1 MSLKKQLLL
10 VSLLTLTVPWAG
22 AEFIRETEAALRAGQ
37 QQMLAGTA
45 RALANS
51 MAQYGEEFPATSGA
65 ATTGDQLYMHELAK
79 RPSIDGYFDD
89 WLMATTSL
97 KSIRGID
104 GPIKFAIASYGGAV
118 FLFVEVSDRNVV
130 YATAQTMI
138 VDDGP
143 RYADRVMLVS
153 NSPPYLDERFI
164 FAAEAPGSMLSYKQD
179 QYGFAPEPSISA
191 RWQDIPGG
199 YHVEARIPASIL
211 GTNLGIVVRNTN
223 DALQQGARSSSYS
236 NSLPATVARLSPELG
251 VIAESLVQAG
261 TRLLVTDAAG
271 WRIAA
276 AGQLSDAMTSTSLG
290 SAWSRRAYDMLIE
303 SGKAATF
310 AEPDPHG
317 RERQPYV
324 SSALNGREMASWFRS
339 DESGR
344 AIVAVAAPITVDGEV
359 RGALILQQ
367 GTEAILS
374 LTNEG
379 LARLLNVTL
388 IATFLVA
395 GTLLGYATWLSRRIR
410 HLSLATEEALE
421 NEDLHSALPSALA
434 DDEIGD
440 LSRRLS
446 NVLQQLGD
454 YNAYLRTLASKLS
467 HELRTPLAIV
477 TSSLENLEHEPL
489 STSSAEYTARAREG
503 ADRLRRILN
512 AMSEANRVE
521 ELMASMEMEQF
532 DLRAVLDST
541 IVAYRDV
548 YPEREFL
555 FDCEIQGAEIT
566 GSPELLIQMLDKL
579 VDNAVDFSNGKDT
592 IKVSLHDAD
601 GELLLSVMNPGP
613 PLPER
618 MRTQLF
624 DSLVSLRADN
634 KSRHLGLGL
643 YIARLIAEGHGG
655 RIDAENAENGVVFIV
670 RLPRQS
676 TNQDSG

>member
-1 MSLKKQLLL
+1 MTLKKQLLL

-22 AEFIRETEAALRAGQ
+22 AEFIRETESALRAGQ

-51 MAQYGEEFPATSGA
+51 MAQYAEEFPATNDA

-79 RPSIDGYFDD
+79 RPNIDGYFDD
-89 WLMATTSL
+89 WSMATTSL

-223 DALQQGARSSSYS
+223 NALQQGARSSSYS
-236 NSLPATVARLSPELG
+236 NNLPATVARLSPELG

-303 SGKAATF
+303 SGKAAAF

-395 GTLLGYATWLSRRIR
+395 GTLVGYATWLSRRIR

-434 DDEIGD
+434 HDEIGD
-440 LSRRLS
+440 LSRGLS

-503 ADRLRRILN
+503 TDRLRRILS
-512 AMSEANRVE
+512 AMSEASRVE

-555 FDCEIQGAEIT
+555 FDCAIQGAETT

-579 VDNAVDFSNGKDT
+579 VDNAVDFS
-592 IKVSLHDAD
+592 AD
-601 GELLLSVMNPGP
+601 GGRIDIRLEAQRDGYELSVCNEGP
-613 PLPER
+613 PLPEQ
-618 MRTQLF
+618 MRSQLF
-624 DSLVSLRADN
+624 DSMVSVREE
-634 KSRHLGLGL
+634 KGETPHLGLGL
-643 YIARLIAEGHGG
+643 TIVRLIAEFHRGTISADNLPDGS
-655 RIDAENAENGVVFIV
+655 GVAFRV
-670 RLPRQS
+670 RLPVRS
-676 TNQDSG
+676 R